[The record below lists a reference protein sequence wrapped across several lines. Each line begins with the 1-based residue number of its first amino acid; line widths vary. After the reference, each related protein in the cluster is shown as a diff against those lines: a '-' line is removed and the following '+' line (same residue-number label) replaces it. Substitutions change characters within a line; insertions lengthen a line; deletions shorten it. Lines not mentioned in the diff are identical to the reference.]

1 MALSRLVKESIN
13 AELTRQR
20 VSQRELARR
29 CGWGQPYL
37 WRRISTAEKAD
48 MEFTPSELE
57 KIADALGVPV
67 TNFFAAEAAA

>member
-13 AELTRQR
+13 AELIRQG

-29 CGWGQPYL
+29 CGWSQQYL
-37 WRRISTAEKAD
+37 WRRISTADKAD

-67 TNFFAAEAAA
+67 GNLFAAEVTA